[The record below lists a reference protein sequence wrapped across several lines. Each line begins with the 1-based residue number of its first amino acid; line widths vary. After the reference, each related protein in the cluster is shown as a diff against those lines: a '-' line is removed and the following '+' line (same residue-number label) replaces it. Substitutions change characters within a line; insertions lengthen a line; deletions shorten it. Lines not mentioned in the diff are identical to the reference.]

1 MSTWSPPR
9 EPPARR
15 AALADW
21 YARVGHF
28 TARSHHHATYVA
40 RRAPKRHRVHQ
51 GERLPAEYSV
61 GHSTRHDRPD
71 IGGCGGLPCWL
82 SVGIGPSS
90 VRRADRQLFRLSLPA
105 GLLAAPGPRTVAH
118 VLPLA
123 MILLCVVLRVG

>member
-40 RRAPKRHRVHQ
+40 RRDARRHRVHQ

-71 IGGCGGLPCWL
+71 IGGCGGLGAL
-82 SVGIGPSS
+82 GF
-90 VRRADRQLFRLSLPA
+90 RRGLGLFP
-105 GLLAAPGPRTVAH
+105 PPR
-118 VLPLA
+118 PPPPP
-123 MILLCVVLRVG
+123 R